1 MEVEV
6 AGADEDSAPVSLG
19 LLHLGNKPQHCVAF
33 VVDAQP
39 FGYGIAHMLC
49 AALQVVRVELRRRVA
64 RDDDQQ
70 RVVGGL
76 RPPGTQ
82 RGFYGGVVFVC
93 ALGALPEMLVGV
105 GLRNQPQIWNGY
117 VDHGLCS

>member
-1 MEVEV
+1 LEVEV
-6 AGADEDSAPVSLG
+6 AGADKDAAGVGLG
-19 LLHLGNKPQHCVAF
+19 LLHLGNKPEYGVTL
-33 VVDAQP
+33 VVDTQP
-39 FGYGIAHMLC
+39 FSYGVAHMLG
-49 AALQVVRVELRRRVA
+49 ATLQVVGVELGRRVA

-105 GLRNQPQIWNGY
+105 GLRNQPKIWNGY

>member
-6 AGADEDSAPVSLG
+6 AGADKDAAGVGLG
-19 LLHLGNKPQHCVAF
+19 LLHLGNKPQHGVAL
-33 VVDAQP
+33 VVDTQP
-39 FGYGIAHMLC
+39 FSYGVAHMLGT
-49 AALQVVRVELRRRVA
+49 ALQVVGVELGRRVA

-76 RPPGTQ
+76 RPPGLQ
-82 RGFYGGVVFVC
+82 RGFYSGVVFVC

-105 GLRNQPQIWNGY
+105 GLRNQPKIWNGY